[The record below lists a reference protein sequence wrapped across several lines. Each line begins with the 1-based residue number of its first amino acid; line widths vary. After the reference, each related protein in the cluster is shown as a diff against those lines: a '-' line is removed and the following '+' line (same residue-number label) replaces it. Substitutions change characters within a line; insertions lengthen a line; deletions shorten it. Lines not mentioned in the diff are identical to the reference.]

1 MATFPG
7 VSWYPRK
14 GNQRK
19 EHGLTGLSV
28 FFEMCFLLCFAA
40 AWPANIVKSWR
51 SRTAR
56 GRSMVF
62 PLIVEA
68 GYIFGIISKF
78 TAESLTYVVFFYFL
92 NFTMVAID
100 LALTLRNRRLDAKR
114 DREFMQVMDRA

>member
-1 MATFPG
+1 M
-7 VSWYPRK
+7 
-14 GNQRK
+14 
-19 EHGLTGLSV
+19 TGLSV

-40 AWPANIVKSWR
+40 AWPASIVKSWR

-114 DREFMQVMDRA
+114 DRELMEVMDKA

>member
-1 MATFPG
+1 
-7 VSWYPRK
+7 
-14 GNQRK
+14 
-19 EHGLTGLSV
+19 
-28 FFEMCFLLCFAA
+28 
-40 AWPANIVKSWR
+40 
-51 SRTAR
+51 
-56 GRSMVF
+56 MVF

-78 TAESLTYVVFFYFL
+78 MAESLTYVVFFYFL

>member
-1 MATFPG
+1 M
-7 VSWYPRK
+7 
-14 GNQRK
+14 
-19 EHGLTGLSV
+19 TGLSV

-40 AWPANIVKSWR
+40 AWPSNIVKSWR